1 MNDNSLMP
9 YGKYK
14 GDKMLNVP
22 ASYLIWLY
30 ENNKASVDVLAYIK
44 DNLEV
49 LKMQVKQRK

>member
-9 YGKYK
+9 YGQYK

-30 ENNKASVDVLAYIK
+30 ENDKAFGDVLAYIK
-44 DNLEV
+44 ENLDV